1 MCPSTHPSQA
11 FVWHFVEL
19 CRGSAR
25 VLPARWCQTPL
36 CPGGSSAALE
46 KKKAI
51 DCNRARMPCIQS
63 RARQAIFLLQP
74 FLQTAVSYRRSLSE
88 LQAGSFICSLIATW
102 HFKWG
107 ILFPPFPVCPAAAFQ
122 RGKEE
127 SISLC
132 RLQSSGAIYCRAL
145 VALGKEEGNGPS
157 KNLKIIRALGLLL
170 GYSRDLSHQSADG
183 GLDI

>member
-1 MCPSTHPSQA
+1 MPDTAVS
-11 FVWHFVEL
+11 WGKL
-19 CRGSAR
+19 CCTG
-25 VLPARWCQTPL
+25 
-36 CPGGSSAALE
+36 

-88 LQAGSFICSLIATW
+88 LQAGSFICGLIATW

>member
-1 MCPSTHPSQA
+1 MPDTTVS
-11 FVWHFVEL
+11 WGKL
-19 CRGSAR
+19 CCTG
-25 VLPARWCQTPL
+25 
-36 CPGGSSAALE
+36 

-51 DCNRARMPCIQS
+51 DCNQARMPCMQS

-88 LQAGSFICSLIATW
+88 LQVGSFICGLIATW

-107 ILFPPFPVCPAAAFQ
+107 ILFPPFLVCPAAAFQ

-127 SISLC
+127 SIFLC
-132 RLQSSGAIYCRAL
+132 RLQSSVAIYCRAL
-145 VALGKEEGNGPS
+145 VALGKEEGNRPS

-170 GYSRDLSHQSADG
+170 GYSQDLSHQSADE